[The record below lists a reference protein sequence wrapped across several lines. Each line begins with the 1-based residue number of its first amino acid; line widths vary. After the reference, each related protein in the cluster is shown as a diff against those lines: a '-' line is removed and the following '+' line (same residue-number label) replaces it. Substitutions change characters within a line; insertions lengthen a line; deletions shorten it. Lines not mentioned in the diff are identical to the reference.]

1 MAKKRIRVPKESQ
14 TYIEGTAPVRIK
26 EIEDAAKRYVQFRD
40 ERQAAGEEEV
50 RLKVKLISIMKKHD
64 LTTYDFDGFMVAIEH
79 VNEDTVKVK
88 KLRASKDE

>member
-1 MAKKRIRVPKESQ
+1 MAKKIRVPKESQ
-14 TYIEGTAPVRIK
+14 TYIGDTGPVRIK
-26 EIEDAAKRYVQFRD
+26 EIENAARRYVQFRD

-50 RLKVKLISIMKKHD
+50 RLKVKLISIMKENN

-88 KLRASKDE
+88 KLRAAKDE

>member
-1 MAKKRIRVPKESQ
+1 MAKKKIRVPKESQ
-14 TYIEGTAPVRIK
+14 KFIEGTAPVRIK
-26 EIEDAAKRYVQFRD
+26 EIENAAVRYVQFRD

-50 RLKVKLISIMKKHD
+50 RLKVKLISIMKEHD

-88 KLRASKDE
+88 KLRAAKE